1 MIFRNNKIFHYYIMT
16 RKLSDWNIFVKKI
29 YTEGKAKNSNY
40 EFKQA
45 LEDASK
51 RKSEMKHSSAAA
63 SGVRTKTS
71 KKSRKSRRSRSRHAS
86 ISGGRKS
93 RRHRR
98 H

>member
-1 MIFRNNKIFHYYIMT
+1 MA

-29 YTEGKAKNSNY
+29 YAEGKSKNPNY

-51 RKSEMKHSSAAA
+51 RKSEMKHSSSA
-63 SGVRTKTS
+63 SGVKTA
-71 KKSRKSRRSRSRHAS
+71 KKSRKNKQSRSRSAS
-86 ISGGRKS
+86 MSGGRKS

-98 H
+98 R